1 MISTLKR
8 MLWDNGP
15 GVIAGGIVLAII
27 LGQNLVASTDAL
39 MLAAVIVTNTVYETF
54 LMFLLGYALIEY
66 PREIW
71 NCSDLDKYLLR
82 VQQRASAEFKS
93 IQEAQLSVSLCV
105 SDVLKTAK
113 MITAHTDKEVQEAM
127 AILVSECPSE
137 FRSDRMGTV
146 AADKKGHITVD
157 TLAHL
162 RTRLNL
168 LRAAYK
174 SNQAKVEGTKILAYT
189 LEDIVTAKNDPGANT
204 IHWSLYDTDSTP
216 QQYNWHIKTKPILL
230 KIFAC
235 FCLMLSVFSFL
246 GVVCSMAGVD
256 NEVSIYF
263 LAVHD
268 TVHANRAGIALFI
281 LITLGYTVAITTWAL
296 FQMKIAG
303 SMELQP
309 SRTTPMSLSF
319 NVRMNARLAAP
330 LAFFYLGW
338 MSENGIKEGSWLYNE
353 APNYLANITV
363 ATNVTNPITNVSS
376 IVYLNETV
384 VVDGGIYMP
393 SAFSDF
399 YKLASVGAIKKT
411 FGTIFPVLLFCVLFL
426 FVINAFNRIL
436 VLIKM
441 EEYQFGAGE
450 YDIALPFQ
458 YGLLFFS
465 AVGGLGS
472 IDMTVHSFT
481 QPYSTF
487 VISSQPW

>member
-1 MISTLKR
+1 

-15 GVIAGGIVLAII
+15 GAVAGGIVLAILI
-27 LGQNLVASTDAL
+27 GQNVVASTDAL

-66 PREIW
+66 PRAIW
-71 NCSDLDKYLLR
+71 NASDLDKYLLM

-93 IQEAQLSVSLCV
+93 IQDAQLTVSLCV
-105 SDVLKTAK
+105 SDVLKTSK
-113 MITAHTDKEVQEAM
+113 MINSHTSKEVQDAM
-127 AILVSECPSE
+127 AILVAECPSE

-146 AADKKGHITVD
+146 AADKKGHITID

-189 LEDIVTAKNDPGANT
+189 LEDIVAAKNDPGANT
-204 IHWSLYDTDSTP
+204 IHWSLYDSDSTP
-216 QQYNWHIKTKPILL
+216 QQYNWHIKTKPMLL
-230 KIFAC
+230 KAGAIFAGI
-235 FCLMLSVFSFL
+235 LSVFSFL
-246 GVVCSMAGVD
+246 GVVCSMGGVE
-256 NEVSIYF
+256 NEVSVYF

-268 TVHANRAGIALFI
+268 TEHANRGGIALFI

-296 FQMKIAG
+296 FQMRIAG
-303 SMELQP
+303 AMELQP
-309 SRTTPMSLSF
+309 GRTTPMSLSF

-338 MSENGIKEGSWLYNE
+338 MAENGIKAGPWLYNE
-353 APNYLANITV
+353 APDYLVN
-363 ATNVTNPITNVSS
+363 ATLVNTTTIDPITN
-376 IVYLNETV
+376 ITTTTYYNGTKY
-384 VVDGGIYMP
+384 VDGGVFMP

-399 YKLASVGAIKKT
+399 YQLQSVGAIKST

-426 FVINAFNRIL
+426 FVINAFNRLL

-441 EEYQFGAGE
+441 EEYQFGAGKCW
-450 YDIALPFQ
+450 F
-458 YGLLFFS
+458 
-465 AVGGLGS
+465 
-472 IDMTVHSFT
+472 
-481 QPYSTF
+481 
-487 VISSQPW
+487 